1 MSETETETISAEL
14 VNPTETR
21 VALEFRGLF
30 DPDLDFR
37 KLALEAQYYARGFR
51 LVSKSVLAPSKDD
64 PEGQG
69 IPFVVVAVTYR
80 DGYVNTQTGEMGDYM
95 SLEAV
100 LADADT
106 LSLPQFASARA
117 RMEQAGLFPNE
128 PIVFNDGS
136 TGVRRTMTELLQKT
150 GLIDVGTLPKSI
162 KDGNPFD
169 KSYGDWAKGGDLAKT
184 GITQFTE
191 GQPFRYV
198 ATRGLRR
205 SDYESDYGPATTFYF
220 G

>member
-1 MSETETETISAEL
+1 MSESVAETVSAEL
-14 VNPTETR
+14 VNPTESR
-21 VALEFRGLF
+21 AVSAVRGLF

-51 LVSKSVLAPSKDD
+51 LVHKAILSAPVDD
-64 PEGQG
+64 PTQTG

-80 DGYVNTQTGEMGDYM
+80 DGYVSTTSGEMGDYM

-100 LADADT
+100 IADVDT
-106 LSLPQFASARA
+106 LDLPQFRSVRS
-117 RMEQAGLFPNE
+117 RMEDAGLFPNE

-136 TGVRRTMTELLQKT
+136 TGIRRTMTELLQNT
-150 GLIDVGTLPKSI
+150 GLIDVGTLPKSM
-162 KDGNPFD
+162 KDANPYD
-169 KSYGDWAKGGDLAKT
+169 KPYGSWDKGGDLAKT
-184 GITQFTE
+184 GITRFTE
-191 GQPFRYV
+191 AQPFRYV

-205 SDYESDYGPATTFYF
+205 SDYDSEYGPATTFYF